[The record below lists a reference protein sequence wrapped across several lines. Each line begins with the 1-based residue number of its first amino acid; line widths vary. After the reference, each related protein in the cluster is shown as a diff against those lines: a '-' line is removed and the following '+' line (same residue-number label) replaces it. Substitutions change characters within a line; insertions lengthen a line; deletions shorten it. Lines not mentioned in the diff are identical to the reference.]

1 MNRDSLRQLATGE
14 HHALLGERKPEA
26 RLGGA
31 RATRARAPTSNP
43 LRAQICGAQA

>member
-1 MNRDSLRQLATGE
+1 MR
-14 HHALLGERKPEA
+14 LLGERKPEA

-31 RATRARAPTSNP
+31 RATRARAPTNNP

>member
-1 MNRDSLRQLATGE
+1 MR
-14 HHALLGERKPEA
+14 LLGERKPEA